1 MSKTSVSKS
10 PYQFECVL
18 CQGNFSEAQT
28 VTTCLKC
35 HGALDVKY
43 HAAPK
48 IALKNLPSDGFEFLR
63 AIQRLPLN
71 GQALVS
77 LGEGNTPLI
86 HAKKLGQKFG
96 LSQLYLKYEG
106 ANPTGVFKDR
116 GSALEITKALELNAK
131 AVCCA
136 STGNMAASVAAYAA
150 KAGIPCYV
158 LIPEK
163 TPLGKL
169 AQAIAYGAHTIK
181 IRGTYVD
188 CVRMATEMSKKHRFY
203 LAGDYAFRLEGQ
215 KTVAY
220 ELFRQ
225 LENEVPDWI
234 VSPIGCGTHLSGIF
248 KGFLEL
254 KEVGLTNALPHLLGV
269 QPETVPTIVRAFRK
283 KKARFVPVA
292 NPVSLA
298 SAVAI
303 GVPQDD
309 VKVLRALYDSRG
321 NVLTCSEEEILAAQ
335 RLLGTEEALFVE
347 PSAALPV
354 AILAQ
359 AVQKKIFARTEKIVL
374 FITGAGLKDPQSILL
389 SSMDSPILEPT
400 IAELQ
405 RYFSS
410 GFAPQGQQK
419 GFFGREAALWRKVPV
434 RSELE
439 KTLRARFG
447 LRLPPETLEHLLLIL
462 KEFHEKSSAIRH
474 GDLKYALENVLKTA
488 IGIPKKLNILD
499 FSVQVSQHAQ
509 PQAWAKVDFS
519 GKTFLQKAK
528 GVGPVDAVI
537 RAIQKGIREEDT
549 LHARLFDYAVE
560 INTKGTDAVVEVRL
574 GLRAQ
579 DGVEVVGEAVS
590 PDIIVAS
597 IQAFAN
603 AYNLLSWKTLT
614 ASLHVE

>member
-215 KTVAY
+215 KPVAY

-234 VSPIGCGTHLSGIF
+234 VSPIGCGTHL
-248 KGFLEL
+248 
-254 KEVGLTNALPHLLGV
+254 
-269 QPETVPTIVRAFRK
+269 
-283 KKARFVPVA
+283 
-292 NPVSLA
+292 
-298 SAVAI
+298 
-303 GVPQDD
+303 
-309 VKVLRALYDSRG
+309 
-321 NVLTCSEEEILAAQ
+321 
-335 RLLGTEEALFVE
+335 
-347 PSAALPV
+347 
-354 AILAQ
+354 
-359 AVQKKIFARTEKIVL
+359 
-374 FITGAGLKDPQSILL
+374 
-389 SSMDSPILEPT
+389 
-400 IAELQ
+400 
-405 RYFSS
+405 
-410 GFAPQGQQK
+410 
-419 GFFGREAALWRKVPV
+419 
-434 RSELE
+434 
-439 KTLRARFG
+439 
-447 LRLPPETLEHLLLIL
+447 
-462 KEFHEKSSAIRH
+462 
-474 GDLKYALENVLKTA
+474 
-488 IGIPKKLNILD
+488 
-499 FSVQVSQHAQ
+499 
-509 PQAWAKVDFS
+509 
-519 GKTFLQKAK
+519 
-528 GVGPVDAVI
+528 
-537 RAIQKGIREEDT
+537 
-549 LHARLFDYAVE
+549 
-560 INTKGTDAVVEVRL
+560 
-574 GLRAQ
+574 
-579 DGVEVVGEAVS
+579 
-590 PDIIVAS
+590 
-597 IQAFAN
+597 
-603 AYNLLSWKTLT
+603 
-614 ASLHVE
+614 